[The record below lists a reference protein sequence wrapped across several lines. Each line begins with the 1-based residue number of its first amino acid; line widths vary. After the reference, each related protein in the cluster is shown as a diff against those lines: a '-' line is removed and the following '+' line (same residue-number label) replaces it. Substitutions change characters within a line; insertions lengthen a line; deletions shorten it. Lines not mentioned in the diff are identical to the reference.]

1 MVEGKERTIIDYQL
15 QKAKIYP
22 HIAKSYAMWFSSK
35 RISEL
40 MDLNTQKI
48 LNKGDFSLLKEIH
61 IHLAGLKAMF
71 TTWTSHGLLKL
82 MQACGGHGFLVSAGI
97 GPIID
102 KYMSNTILEGEN
114 NVLLIQ
120 VAREL
125 LKSLD
130 YANRGEELKLLS
142 SLGYFANIEKLENHK
157 VSEEKEDW
165 ESLKIFKKMFERA
178 IVVMTQK
185 ATVKV
190 MGGVEDGLSM
200 KASFD
205 KKATFLLTRAAKL
218 HSILVTFNFFNEKIE
233 SLADGPI
240 RAAFQ
245 KLSLIF
251 ILDSLLEESNSLILT
266 GTINGAHV
274 RLAKDLFESLMEQIH
289 VDGLRL
295 AEGWAIP
302 DILLNST
309 IGHSNGQVYE
319 NLYKMAKE
327 NGEFNKV
334 DVQPMMLEH
343 LKVRNELLKSV
354 QENEFL
360 KPKL

>member
-1 MVEGKERTIIDYQL
+1 VQ
-15 QKAKIYP
+15 
-22 HIAKSYAMWFSSK
+22 
-35 RISEL
+35 
-40 MDLNTQKI
+40 
-48 LNKGDFSLLKEIH
+48 
-61 IHLAGLKAMF
+61 
-71 TTWTSHGLLKL
+71 
-82 MQACGGHGFLVSAGI
+82 VS
-97 GPIID
+97 
-102 KYMSNTILEGEN
+102 
-114 NVLLIQ
+114 
-120 VAREL
+120 REL

-130 YANRGEELKLLS
+130 FAMRGEPLKLLS
-142 SLGYFANIEKLENHK
+142 SLNYFADMEKLENHK

-165 ESLKIFKKMFERA
+165 ETLKIFKKMFQRA

-190 MGGVEDGLSM
+190 MGGVEEGLSM
-200 KASFD
+200 RDSLD

-218 HSILVTFNFFNEKIE
+218 HSILGTFNFFNEKIE
-233 SLADGPI
+233 TLADGPI

-251 ILDSLLEESNSLILT
+251 ILDNLLEESNSLILS

-274 RLAKDLFESLMEQIH
+274 RLAKDLFEVLMEQIH
-289 VDGLRL
+289 IDGLRL

-343 LKVRNELLKSV
+343 LKVRNELLKDL
-354 QENEFL
+354 QTNEFL